1 MKKEKAKQVTK
12 KHFDESAKDYNNS
25 YDGKFVKC
33 MYDEIVERVLTAN
46 PKSILDLGCGN
57 GNVLEKIK
65 LKSDADLYGLD
76 LSENMIELA
85 KEKLGTR
92 VELKVG
98 DAEQLPYD
106 DNQFDVIICNASFHH
121 YPNPDQVLREI
132 RRVLKPN
139 GTLVLGDPTAPFE
152 WYLKFLNWGLK
163 WSNSGDYRIYG
174 KKEIHELLSKHGFKV
189 LDWKKINYRAF
200 VINASGI

>member
-1 MKKEKAKQVTK
+1 MSKEKAKQATK

-33 MYDEIVERVLTAN
+33 MYDEIVERVLAAN

-76 LSENMIELA
+76 LSEKMIESA
-85 KEKLGTR
+85 KEKLGAR

-106 DNQFDVIICNASFHH
+106 DNQFEVIVCNASFHH
-121 YPNPDQVLREI
+121 YPNPDQVLLEI

-163 WSNSGDYRIYG
+163 WSNSGDCRIYG
-174 KKEIHELLSKHGFKV
+174 KKEIHELLLKHGFKV
-189 LDWKKINYRAF
+189 SDWKKINYRTF

>member
-1 MKKEKAKQVTK
+1 MSKEKAKQATK
-12 KHFDESAKDYNNS
+12 KHFDESAEDYNNS

-33 MYDEIVERVLTAN
+33 MYDEIVERVLAAN

-76 LSENMIELA
+76 LSENMIESA
-85 KEKLGTR
+85 KEKLGAR

-106 DNQFDVIICNASFHH
+106 DNQFDIIVCNASFHH
-121 YPNPDQVLREI
+121 YPNPDQVLQEI
-132 RRVLKPN
+132 HRVLKPN

-174 KKEIHELLSKHGFKV
+174 KKEIHELLLRHGFKAS
-189 LDWKKINYRAF
+189 DWKKINHRAF
-200 VINASGI
+200 VINAAGI